1 MVSLP
6 HVAWVCSAWQI
17 TGSRPKFPVSQ
28 IDGVLA
34 SVCSC
39 KKSLPPD
46 RGEQAQLPLPASQV
60 FLYVHVVL
68 SVFYDYLCHVLLN
81 SGFSF

>member
-1 MVSLP
+1 MLHGYALPGRLLEADLSSL
-6 HVAWVCSAWQI
+6 
-17 TGSRPKFPVSQ
+17 FPQ

-60 FLYVHVVL
+60 FL
-68 SVFYDYLCHVLLN
+68 
-81 SGFSF
+81 